1 MLESAIAESLP
12 CVIDADGMWSVLRQ
26 PELVRGS
33 RWTVLTPNKPEY
45 ARLRAALGQDGQEGG
60 AGAQTE
66 EQAAVELA
74 RALGGPVLVRKGE
87 TDLVSDGERLLPNTE
102 QGCPK
107 RSGGQGDVLAGT
119 IATLLS
125 WSKAADA
132 AGRLPA
138 EAPAAPLLAAY
149 TGCLLTRRFS
159 AAAFAKQRRAMTA
172 PDLIEAI
179 GPVFEEF
186 SPADG
191 VMEGEG

>member
-107 RSGGQGDVLAGT
+107 RSGGQGDVLAGKQYGGSGARNVHAQGQGEAT
-119 IATLLS
+119 IAGSSRRGEKTGEDRTQ
-125 WSKAADA
+125 W
-132 AGRLPA
+132 GRRNA
-138 EAPAAPLLAAY
+138 KKDIEGVAP
-149 TGCLLTRRFS
+149 RKRN
-159 AAAFAKQRRAMTA
+159 
-172 PDLIEAI
+172 
-179 GPVFEEF
+179 
-186 SPADG
+186 
-191 VMEGEG
+191 